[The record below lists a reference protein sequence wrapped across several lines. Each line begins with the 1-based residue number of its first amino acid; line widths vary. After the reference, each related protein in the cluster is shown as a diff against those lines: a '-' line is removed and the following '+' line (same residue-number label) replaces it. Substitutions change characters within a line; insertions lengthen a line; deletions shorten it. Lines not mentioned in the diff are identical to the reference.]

1 MSQITDFINISILIN
16 MKYLDSSFPI
26 FDVIIGSI
34 KVAFIG
40 VLETLISARV
50 ADNLT
55 GTKFNQSQEVMGLS
69 VANIVCGAVGATP
82 CTGVLVRTAVN
93 IASGATSKFS

>member
-1 MSQITDFINISILIN
+1 

-55 GTKFNQSQEVMGLS
+55 GTKFNQS
-69 VANIVCGAVGATP
+69 
-82 CTGVLVRTAVN
+82 
-93 IASGATSKFS
+93 